1 MSIQSRILIADNDEA
16 NVQLLTDICQAENL
30 EVLVAQD
37 GAETLARIHE
47 EHPDLVL
54 LDVMMPQL
62 DGFEVLQKLRDQP
75 STRALPV
82 ILVTAVSDDDSIRRG
97 YQLGANDY
105 ITKPFKVAELIS
117 RMSSLIKAAA
127 YQRLTQGFLQWAV
140 GDRKS
145 LAASLS
151 VLDESTLPLSLIL
164 FQLHNLDQIAQEH
177 TRATA
182 LLASQEIAS
191 RMRLHLR
198 GVDSAHLLEPDLL
211 ALVLVATDAEGA
223 SSVARR
229 LEAITE
235 APVRLNALQIRFEA
249 SWAAVT
255 SEERPAQT
263 EQLIQ
268 QCVDGLTR

>member
-37 GAETLARIHE
+37 GAETLTRIHE

-62 DGFEVLQKLRDQP
+62 DGFEVLQKLRNQP
-75 STRALPV
+75 ATRSLPV

-140 GDRKS
+140 GDRAS
-145 LAASLS
+145 LAATLS
-151 VLDESTLPLSLIL
+151 VSGTAELPLSLVL
-164 FQLHNLDQIAQEH
+164 FQLRNLDQIAQDH
-177 TRATA
+177 SRTTA
-182 LLASQEIAS
+182 LLASQELAS

-211 ALVLVATDAEGA
+211 ALVLVATDEEGA
-223 SSVARR
+223 ASVAQR
-229 LEAITE
+229 LVAISE
-235 APVRLNALQIRFEA
+235 KPVRLNALQLRVDA

-255 SEERPAQT
+255 SQEGPPQT

-268 QCVDGLTR
+268 QCMDRLAG